1 MINKLLS
8 KYSLQEG
15 KDFIIQEKNHLTFYY
30 FNSMANANSLR
41 REVSNHAIL
50 KNIHLYVISDVLCR
64 NTAFGYYFFVSK
76 HRFI

>member
-1 MINKLLS
+1 MINELLS
-8 KYSLQEG
+8 RHSLQEG
-15 KDFIIQEKNHLTFYY
+15 KDFIINEKNHLTFYY
-30 FNSMANANSLR
+30 FKSMADANFLR

-76 HRFI
+76 DRFI